1 MDIGVGTYSLL
12 WEWHELNPRPLA
24 LPALLDRAAEL
35 ECDVFQICD
44 YPLIEQ
50 LTTSELR
57 SLREQAAASKL
68 RLELGTRGIDPAHLG
83 HYLDIADSL
92 GVTLLR
98 SMIHTEEIS
107 VGPHQAIDTLRGFL
121 PRLESSGITLALE
134 TYEQVSTAT
143 LVSVVEALDSPHVGI
158 CLDPANCVSALEHP
172 ATVIDTTATHVKNLH
187 VKDFR
192 FDRQQGWIGFTLQG
206 ARIGEGLLGLE
217 HELNTVYQEG
227 RSPSAIVEH
236 WLPWQGN
243 LDKTLSIERDWTA
256 ATLAALR
263 TFRDTVPHE
272 LRRA

>member
-24 LPALLDRAAEL
+24 LPALLDRATEL

-50 LTTSELR
+50 LKAPGLR
-57 SLREQAAASKL
+57 SLREQAAANDL
-68 RLELGTRGIDPAHLG
+68 RLELGTRGVDPAHLG

-92 GVTLLR
+92 GITLLR
-98 SMIHTEEIS
+98 SMIRTDELS
-107 VGPHQAIDTLRGFL
+107 AGHQQVVDELRTLL
-121 PRLESSGITLALE
+121 PRLESSGVTLALE
-134 TYEQVSTAT
+134 TYEQVPTST

-172 ATVIDTTATHVKNLH
+172 TTVIDATARYVKNLH

-206 ARIGEGLLGLE
+206 ARMGEGLLDLR
-217 HELNTVYQEG
+217 HELDTVYQDG

-236 WLPWQGN
+236 WLPWQGD
-243 LDKTLSIERDWTA
+243 LDATLSIERDWTN

-263 TFRDTVPHE
+263 AYRDTVPHTN
-272 LRRA
+272 